1 MLAYRQLGLFREDKI
16 DFNDFEISPREF
28 YHFLLEPQIYDKN
41 PKDVCIMRTQSMG
54 ESNGQ
59 KKVKTIDCIE
69 FYDEDTGFLAM
80 EKWTGFHASM
90 VMQHIINGEVG
101 LGAHSI
107 ENAMTGS
114 AFYNYAIQRGYDI
127 KIDIR

>member
-1 MLAYRQLGLFREDKI
+1 
-16 DFNDFEISPREF
+16 
-28 YHFLLEPQIYDKN
+28 
-41 PKDVCIMRTQSMG
+41 MRTQSMG

-90 VMQHIINGEVG
+90 VMQHIINGKVG